1 MANRVYVWAPIL
13 KQNDEP
19 TMSLAIRWQDK
30 SPPNEAQYRNLLEIT
45 LDSLIAANPKHAL
58 RDLEEVSMPEQPG
71 LYPELR
77 WYPPHQWA
85 YHMICSFEMLQL
97 LNRIDW
103 QKTDSVKELPAEELP
118 SFMDIL
124 QML

>member
-19 TMSLAIRWQDK
+19 TMSLAIRWPCEY
-30 SPPNEAQYRNLLEIT
+30 PPNEDQYRNLLEGT
-45 LDSLIAANPKHAL
+45 LDSLIAQNPRQAL
-58 RDLEEVSMPEQPG
+58 RDLKVVSTPEYPG

-77 WYPPHQWA
+77 WYPSHQWA
-85 YHMICSFEMLQL
+85 FHIMHSFEMQMM

-103 QKTDSVKELPAEELP
+103 QQSSPVQELASEDLP

-124 QML
+124 QMM